1 MRPFAFLLLALS
13 AACGGEKETPEAAGI
28 ESTPDLEK
36 LWIAEGFSAPEGVAA
51 APATGEGGG
60 RFFIS
65 NVAGEPD
72 RKDGEGW
79 ISILSDDG
87 EIITEKFA
95 EGMNAPKGM
104 AVFGGRLY
112 VTDIDQVLI
121 FDVESGE
128 PLGAVEIDRAQFL
141 NDMTV
146 WQGGIFVSDSGA
158 GKIHRID
165 GDQSMLWLE
174 DDRLGGV
181 NGVLGDGDTLYIATM
196 ASGSL
201 YAADTQGTLT
211 EIATDMK
218 NADGIGLVPG
228 GGWLVSSFPGVI
240 YYVSPEGEAAKLVD
254 TREDGVLQNDLTM
267 FGDLVIVPNWN
278 PGTVTAWK
286 IRP

>member
-1 MRPFAFLLLALS
+1 MRPFAFLLLALT

-28 ESTPDLEK
+28 ESMPGLEK
-36 LWIAEGFSAPEGVAA
+36 LWVADGFSAPEGVAA
-51 APATGEGGG
+51 APRTDDG
-60 RFFIS
+60 RDLYFIS

-72 RKDGEGW
+72 GKDDEGW
-79 ISILSDDG
+79 ISILSEGG
-87 EIITEKFA
+87 EIVTEKFA

-104 AVFGGRLY
+104 AVLGGRLY

-121 FDVESGE
+121 FDIESGE

-211 EIATDMK
+211 EIATGMK
-218 NADGIGLVPG
+218 NADGIGLVSG